1 MGLKI
6 LQEIQMAQVGVWRTG
21 LFLLS
26 AHLKGLNLVINEEA
40 RGNLPPAGYDFKG
53 GVKGDASE

>member
-6 LQEIQMAQVGVWRTG
+6 LQKIQVAQVMVWRIG
-21 LFLLS
+21 LFLLG
-26 AHLKGLNLVINEEA
+26 AHLKGLHLVINEEA
-40 RGNLPPAGYDFKG
+40 GGNLPPAGNELED

>member
-21 LFLLS
+21 LFLLG
-26 AHLKGLNLVINEEA
+26 AHLEGLNLVINEEA
-40 RGNLPPAGYDFKG
+40 GGNLPPAGYEFED